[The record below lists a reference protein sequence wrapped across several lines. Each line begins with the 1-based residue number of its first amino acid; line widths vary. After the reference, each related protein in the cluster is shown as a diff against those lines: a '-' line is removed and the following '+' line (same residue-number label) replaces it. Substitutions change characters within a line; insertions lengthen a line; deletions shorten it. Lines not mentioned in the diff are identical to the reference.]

1 MHALNLNYGTRSL
14 AFGYG
19 FSKCGEF
26 AFEAAF
32 AVAIVSLTDAD
43 LLLIGIAYFFRY
55 LPSVVFSPVGGWLAD
70 NAEKRKHCWQS
81 RLPKAFWRLP
91 SLPCSACS
99 PRYYLYWLVLQW
111 S

>member
-43 LLLIGIAYFFRY
+43 LLLIGIAYFFVTCQALY
-55 LPSVVFSPVGGWLAD
+55 FPHWVAGWQITPK
-70 NAEKRKHCWQS
+70 KRKHCWQS